1 MKAGAS
7 WPATTVKAGG
17 PSAPVAGGCRSPDC
31 LSDPEWTS
39 ATPAFSPSDVPP
51 YANDPESQWGDGHA

>member
-17 PSAPVAGGCRSPDC
+17 PSALVAGGCRSPDH
-31 LSDPEWTS
+31 LSGPEWTS
-39 ATPAFSPSDVPP
+39 ATPAFCPSDIPP
-51 YANDPESQWGDGHA
+51 PAHDSKEQWGKVHG